1 VNFLCNLGSST
12 SRSAR
17 RLRAAFLL
25 RNGLEGPSVA
35 WSQHW
40 EATSTLRACVLR
52 RFVLSIC
59 AAGMAAAILSACSG
73 GGGAASVPGSTRTIS
88 DKGGSNQVSD
98 VSATP
103 TVLTFAA
110 AGVSAT
116 FVVNSGSGHEI
127 SATVADPSCA
137 SVSPAAQKPDSQ
149 GGGNHTATFTVTS
162 VNAAGCSTTITLVAN
177 GHNTASVAVTVAAPT
192 PAPTTTTGAGGVP
205 TGI

>member
-1 VNFLCNLGSST
+1 MHLGKFYERICSEG
-12 SRSAR
+12 RERALVAPLGKQL
-17 RLRAAFLL
+17 RLLK
-25 RNGLEGPSVA
+25 G
-35 WSQHW
+35 
-40 EATSTLRACVLR
+40 CVLR

-59 AAGMAAAILSACSG
+59 AASLAAAVLSACSG
-73 GGGAASVPGSTRTIS
+73 GGTSSVPTGVRSVS
-88 DKGGSNQVSD
+88 DQGGSHVSD

-103 TVLTFAA
+103 NVLSFAA

-137 SVSPAAQKPDSQ
+137 SVSPETQKPDSQ

-162 VNAAGCSTTITLVAN
+162 VNAAGCSTSVTIDAN
-177 GHNTASVAVTVAAPT
+177 GHNTASVAVTVAASGG
-192 PAPTTTTGAGGVP
+192 TTVTGNGGTP